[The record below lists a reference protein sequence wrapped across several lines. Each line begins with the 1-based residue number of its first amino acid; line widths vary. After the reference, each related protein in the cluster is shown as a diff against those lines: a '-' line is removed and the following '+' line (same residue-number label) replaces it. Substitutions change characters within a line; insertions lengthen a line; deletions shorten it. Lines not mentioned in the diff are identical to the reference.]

1 MTNLLDVEKD
11 VALTALKEITPIE
24 SIGAFID
31 RVEGPDSTVTLHYTC
46 LLAGYPSWRWT
57 VSIAHVE
64 GDAPTVLEAD
74 LIPTDGALIA
84 PEWVPWSVRLA
95 EFLEAQRIAAEQ
107 GLVLE
112 EEVPEGLL
120 ELTEGSLDGV
130 DFSDDLDSD
139 DDESDEDDEDDS
151 DDDESDD
158 EESDEDDDED
168 DDDEDDLGDI
178 IEDLR
183 DVDIDG
189 IEFDEEHISSDDED

>member
-158 EESDEDDDED
+158 EESDEDE
-168 DDDEDDLGDI
+168 DDEDDLGDI